1 MMVRRLLCS
10 IGFCMAILVAT
21 GCDVVNLQAQ
31 ASSEGMFDRTLTVSG
46 PVSLDVRTG
55 SGNIQIRIG
64 ASDSVRVI
72 GRIRARTFFF
82 DDDPATRVAK
92 IQSQPPIEQTGA
104 TIRIGHHAGDD
115 QLYRNVRI
123 SYEITV
129 PPNTQVRSQSGSG
142 DQMIGNV
149 RAVEARTGSGDIEIA
164 QAAGDVQAATG
175 SGDID
180 VDRAGGNLVATTGSG
195 DIHASAVGGAL
206 KARTGSGNVE
216 VTQVDR
222 AEVEVRTGSGDVA
235 VGLDSNAAFNL
246 SARTGSGSIKTT
258 HPLTVTGEVSR
269 RRLQGAV
276 RGGGANVSITTG
288 SGSILIQ

>member
-1 MMVRRLLCS
+1 MMVRRLFCS
-10 IGFCMAILVAT
+10 IGFCIALLAAT

-31 ASSEGMFDRTLTVSG
+31 ASSEGMFDRNLAVSG

-55 SGNIQIRIG
+55 SGNIQIRVG
-64 ASDSVRVI
+64 AGDSVRVV
-72 GRIRARTFFF
+72 GRIRARTFLF

-115 QLYRNVRI
+115 PLYRNVRVN
-123 SYEITV
+123 YEITV
-129 PPNTQVRSQSGSG
+129 PPNTQVRSHTGSG

-149 RAVEARTGSGDIEIA
+149 RTVEARTGSGDIDIA
-164 QAAGDVQAATG
+164 QAAGDVQATTG

-180 VDRAGGNLVATTGSG
+180 VERAEGILVASTGSG
-195 DIHASAVGGAL
+195 DIHAGAVSGGL
-206 KARTGSGNVE
+206 KARTGSGDVE
-216 VTQVDR
+216 VMQIGR
-222 AEVEVRTGSGDVA
+222 AEIDVRTGSGDVTLG
-235 VGLDSNAAFNL
+235 VDSNASFNL

-258 HPLTVTGEVSR
+258 HPLTVTGEVSKH
-269 RRLQGAV
+269 RLQGTV